1 LTASPQHRH
10 PMARL
15 AGTVTR
21 LPRYLNLAQ
30 KLARDSRVPASRR
43 VTLVAGI
50 GYVVSPFDL
59 IPGIIPVAGQLD
71 DLAALLIA
79 LRHALEGCPED
90 VAQSHMDGVGLNRT
104 ALDAD
109 IRTLAVAAMWLVIKA
124 GTLGMRVAEVPFR
137 KAVSAGHV
145 AGAKLAT
152 AARRKL
158 P

>member
-1 LTASPQHRH
+1 
-10 PMARL
+10 MARL

-30 KLARDSRVPASRR
+30 RLARDSRLPASRK
-43 VTLVAGI
+43 VALAAGI

-71 DLAALLIA
+71 DLAALLLA

-90 VAQSHMDGVGLNRT
+90 VAQGHMDGVGLTRT

-109 IRTLAVAAMWLVIKA
+109 IRTVAVAAIWIVVA
-124 GTLGMRVAEVPFR
+124 AASLGKRVAAVPFR
-137 KAVSAGHV
+137 TVAAAGRQV
-145 AGAKLAT
+145 AGTRVAQE
-152 AARRKL
+152 ARRRL

>member
-1 LTASPQHRH
+1 
-10 PMARL
+10 MARL

-30 KLARDSRVPASRR
+30 RLARDSRLPASRK
-43 VTLVAGI
+43 VALAAGI

-71 DLAALLIA
+71 DLAALLLA

-90 VAQSHMDGVGLNRT
+90 VAQGHMDGVGLTRT

-109 IRTLAVAAMWLVIKA
+109 IRTVAVTAIWIVVAAASLGKRVAAVPLRTVAAAGRQVA
-124 GTLGMRVAEVPFR
+124 GTRVAQE
-137 KAVSAGHV
+137 
-145 AGAKLAT
+145 
-152 AARRKL
+152 ARRRL